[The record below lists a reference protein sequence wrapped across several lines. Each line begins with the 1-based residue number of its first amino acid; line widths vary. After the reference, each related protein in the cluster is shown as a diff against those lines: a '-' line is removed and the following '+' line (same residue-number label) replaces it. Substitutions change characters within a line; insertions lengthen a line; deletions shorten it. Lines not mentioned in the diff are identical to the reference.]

1 MTLYFLY
8 RNSGLCW
15 TGAENQTSCEEGM
28 ENSQNKLKLFENKKV
43 RYAWNAEEEE
53 WYFSVVDIVE
63 VLTESPHPR
72 RYWSDLKTKLEN
84 EGSEVYDKIVQLK
97 LPAPDGKMRETDVL
111 STKNV
116 LRLIQSIPSPKAEPF
131 KMWLAQVGNDR
142 LEEYADPEKAISRG
156 AEYYRAKGYTDGWI
170 NQRLQT
176 IEMRKELTDE
186 WKARGIEKEADFAIL
201 TNEMTKAWSGL
212 TVKEYKQKKGLKKE
226 NLRDNMTNIEL
237 VLNML
242 AEVTATSISKQ
253 EEPQGFEE
261 NKSVAVRGGKVAHTA
276 KKEYEKATG
285 LKAVSSLN
293 AKNKKALEVKK
304 K

>member
-1 MTLYFLY
+1 MVTF
-8 RNSGLCW
+8 C
-15 TGAENQTSCEEGM
+15 
-28 ENSQNKLKLFENKKV
+28 
-43 RYAWNAEEEE
+43 
-53 WYFSVVDIVE
+53 
-63 VLTESPHPR
+63 H
-72 RYWSDLKTKLEN
+72 
-84 EGSEVYDKIVQLK
+84 QLK
-97 LPAPDGKMRETDVL
+97 LPASDGKNYSTDVL

-142 LEEYADPEKAISRG
+142 LEEYADPEKSISRG

-261 NKSVAVRGGKVAHTA
+261 SKSVAVRGGKVAHTA

-293 AKNKKALEVKK
+293 AKDKKALEVKK

>member
-1 MTLYFLY
+1 
-8 RNSGLCW
+8 
-15 TGAENQTSCEEGM
+15 M
-28 ENSQNKLKLFENKKV
+28 EKSQNKLKLFENKKI
-43 RYAWNAEEEE
+43 RYVWNDEEED
-53 WYFSVVDIVE
+53 WYFSVVDVCYA
-63 VLTESPHPR
+63 LSESESSDMGA
-72 RYWSDLKTKLEN
+72 YWRKLKQRLKA
-84 EGSEVYDKIVQLK
+84 EGSEVVTNCHALK
-97 LPAPDGKMRETDVL
+97 LPAADGKSYKTDCL

-131 KMWLAQVGNDR
+131 KMWLAQLGNDR
-142 LEEYADPEKAISRG
+142 LEEYADPEKAIIRG
-156 AEYYRAKGYTDGWI
+156 ADYYRAKGYTEGWI

-186 WKARGIEKEADFAIL
+186 WKARGIEKEVDYAIL

-242 AEVTATSISKQ
+242 AEVTAISISKQ
-253 EEPQGFEE
+253 EQPQSFEE
-261 NKSVAVRGGKVAHTA
+261 NKNVAVRGGKVANTA

-293 AKNKKALEVKK
+293 AKDRKALEIQNDKK
-304 K
+304 E

>member
-1 MTLYFLY
+1 
-8 RNSGLCW
+8 
-15 TGAENQTSCEEGM
+15 M
-28 ENSQNKLKLFENKKV
+28 EKSQNKLKLFENKKI
-43 RYAWNAEEEE
+43 RYVWNDEEED

-63 VLTESPHPR
+63 VLAESKDYQTAR
-72 RYWSDLKTKLEN
+72 NYWKVLKTRLKS
-84 EGSEVYDKIVQLK
+84 EGSELVTNCNRLK
-97 LPAPDGKMRETDVL
+97 LQASDGKMRETDCL

-131 KMWLAQVGNDR
+131 KMWLAQLGNDR
-142 LEEYADPEKAISRG
+142 LEEYADPEKAIIRG
-156 AEYYRAKGYTDGWI
+156 ADYYRAKGYTEGWI

-186 WKARGIEKEADFAIL
+186 WKAHGIEKEVDYAIL

-253 EEPQGFEE
+253 EQPQSFEE
-261 NKSVAVRGGKVAHTA
+261 NKNVAVRGGKVANTA

-293 AKNKKALEVKK
+293 AKDKKALEIQNDKK
-304 K
+304 E

>member
-1 MTLYFLY
+1 
-8 RNSGLCW
+8 
-15 TGAENQTSCEEGM
+15 M
-28 ENSQNKLKLFENKKV
+28 EKSQNKLKLFENKKI
-43 RYAWNAEEEE
+43 RYFWNDEEED

-63 VLTESPHPR
+63 VLAESKDYQTAR
-72 RYWSDLKTKLEN
+72 NYWKVLKTRLKS
-84 EGSEVYDKIVQLK
+84 EGSELVTNCNRLK
-97 LPAPDGKMRETDVL
+97 LQASDGKMRETDCL

-131 KMWLAQVGNDR
+131 KMWLAQLGNDR
-142 LEEYADPEKAISRG
+142 LEEYADPEKAIIRG
-156 AEYYRAKGYTDGWI
+156 ADYYRAKGYTEGWI

-186 WKARGIEKEADFAIL
+186 WKARGIEKEVDYAIL

-212 TVKEYKQKKGLKKE
+212 TVKEYKQKKVLKKE

-253 EEPQGFEE
+253 EQPQSFEE
-261 NKSVAVRGGKVAHTA
+261 NKNIAVRGGKVANTA

-293 AKNKKALEVKK
+293 AIDKKALEIQNDKK
-304 K
+304 E

>member
-1 MTLYFLY
+1 
-8 RNSGLCW
+8 
-15 TGAENQTSCEEGM
+15 M
-28 ENSQNKLKLFENKKV
+28 EKSQNKLKLFENKKI
-43 RYAWNAEEEE
+43 RYVWNDEEED

-63 VLTESPHPR
+63 VLAESKDYQTAR
-72 RYWSDLKTKLEN
+72 NYWKVLKTRLKS
-84 EGSEVYDKIVQLK
+84 EGSELVTNCNRLK
-97 LPAPDGKMRETDVL
+97 LQASDGKMRETDCL

-131 KMWLAQVGNDR
+131 KMWLAQLGNDR
-142 LEEYADPEKAISRG
+142 LEEYADPEKAIIRG
-156 AEYYRAKGYTDGWI
+156 ADYYRAKGYTEGWI

-186 WKARGIEKEADFAIL
+186 WKARGIEKEVDYAIL

-253 EEPQGFEE
+253 EQPQSFEE
-261 NKSVAVRGGKVAHTA
+261 NKNVAVRGGKVANTA

-293 AKNKKALEVKK
+293 AKDKKALEIQNDKK
-304 K
+304 E

>member
-1 MTLYFLY
+1 
-8 RNSGLCW
+8 
-15 TGAENQTSCEEGM
+15 M
-28 ENSQNKLKLFENKKV
+28 EKSQNKLKLFENKKI
-43 RYAWNAEEEE
+43 RYVWNDEEED

-63 VLTESPHPR
+63 VLAESKDYQTAR
-72 RYWSDLKTKLEN
+72 NYWKVLKIRLKS
-84 EGSEVYDKIVQLK
+84 EGSELVTNCNRLK
-97 LPAPDGKMRETDVL
+97 LQASDGKMRETDCL

-131 KMWLAQVGNDR
+131 KMWLAQLGNDR
-142 LEEYADPEKAISRG
+142 LEEYADPEKAIIRG
-156 AEYYRAKGYTDGWI
+156 ADYYRAKGYTEGWI

-186 WKARGIEKEADFAIL
+186 WKARGIEKEVDYAIL

-253 EEPQGFEE
+253 EQPQSFEE
-261 NKSVAVRGGKVAHTA
+261 NKNVAVRGGKVANTA

-293 AKNKKALEVKK
+293 AKDKKALEIQNDKK
-304 K
+304 E